1 MKQFLKIL
9 VLPLVALGAIASI
22 AVIGFS
28 FNQHKKRKSRIN
40 VLGAYL
46 FNEIKLEP
54 EKVDVLVLK
63 DVTTYFKSLMLEKN
77 LDIPFITKYIH
88 KNIEYYLL
96 GTFNNDTEE
105 IQNMKLI
112 LPVEVALDVKE
123 ILGDEK
129 LVVLT

>member
-1 MKQFLKIL
+1 MRMWYNQNMKDELAQVKHARSEKDY
-9 VLPLVALGAIASI
+9 P
-22 AVIGFS
+22 
-28 FNQHKKRKSRIN
+28 
-40 VLGAYL
+40 
-46 FNEIKLEP
+46 EIKLEP